1 MEKHVPDSFA
11 FTIGPAPF
19 PLLNKEQLTM
29 RPRVTKSFLCRVF
42 ILCCTLLALRTP
54 LPASAGCGCDKPPP
68 APATVVPH
76 FAFPGMKVTLFNAQF
91 AAGQQWTVRF
101 QNGTAVA
108 AVVASVVTKRN
119 LTAGG
124 KYTPQLVATM
134 PPLRVGPTAIVA
146 SRNGVSVTVPRRSFT
161 TITKP
166 VMASE
171 QDIDYDIS
179 GYPTAVGADGTV
191 YLSIGGLDKVCRA
204 MKFSSR
210 ADGFPL
216 RINTSHTVIYNHQGF
231 LIDALTPLSVNRFT
245 VRRETK
251 TTRSDRID
259 YYRHSFAQYCRDH
272 QLGGAKAVDPT
283 DANWHRDRTPHVN
296 YSTLVFAI
304 TGTVNGVLP
313 TPGSV
318 AADLS
323 LNTQFGPGTEPWE
336 VEKPEEGR

>member
-1 MEKHVPDSFA
+1 MH
-11 FTIGPAPF
+11 
-19 PLLNKEQLTM
+19 
-29 RPRVTKSFLCRVF
+29 PRVSQSFLCRVL
-42 ILCCTLLALRTP
+42 ILGCTLLTLRSP

-76 FAFPGMKVTLFNAQF
+76 FAFPGMRVTLFSTKF
-91 AAGQQWTVRF
+91 VPGQQWTVRF

-108 AVVASVVTKRN
+108 SVLATVVTKRN

-134 PPLRVGPTAIVA
+134 PLLRGGPTSIVA
-146 SRNGVSVTVPRRSFT
+146 SRGGVFVTVPPRSFT
-161 TITKP
+161 SITKP

-171 QDIDYDIS
+171 QDIDYDIAR
-179 GYPTAVGADGTV
+179 YPTAVGADGTV

-216 RINTSHTVIYNHQGF
+216 RINARSTVIYNHQGF
-231 LIDALTPLSVNRFT
+231 LIDALTPLSVNRFE

-259 YYRHSFAQYCRDH
+259 YYRHSFTQYCRDH
-272 QLGGAKAVDPT
+272 QSGGRKVVDPT
-283 DANWHRDRTPHVN
+283 DTNWHRDGTAHVN
-296 YSTLVFAI
+296 YSTLIFAI

-313 TPGSV
+313 TPGSI

-323 LNTQFGPGTEPWE
+323 LNTQFGPGSEPWE
-336 VEKPEEGR
+336 VEKPEEWR